1 MAFYAN
7 TTDRIACLGK
17 ALLYGSA
24 YPFMLMEEP
33 LEETLKFP
41 ISRQAMENICGVM
54 AHGC

>member
-7 TTDRIACLGK
+7 TTDRIACLGT